1 MINNVIFDI
10 GNVLTD
16 FRWKEFLRDKGFDEE
31 MVQRI
36 GKASIESPLWSEFD
50 RGVMSNVELMEAF
63 MKSDPE
69 IERELHLAY
78 DDVHGMV
85 TIRDYA
91 VPWVQELKAKGYHVW
106 YLSNFSKKAEEECS
120 DALAFIPY
128 MDGGILSWKDKL
140 IKPDPRIYQLLLDRY
155 RLKAEECVFI
165 DDTPVNIQAA
175 EEQGIHGIVFENRE
189 QVVQAMRELGMDV

>member
-1 MINNVIFDI
+1 MIHNVIFDI

-16 FRWKEFLRDKGFDEE
+16 FRWKEFLRDKGFDGE

-36 GKASIESPLWSEFD
+36 GKASVESPLWAEFD
-50 RGVMSNVELMEAF
+50 RGVMSEAELMEVF
-63 MKSDPE
+63 LKNDPE

-106 YLSNFSKKAEEECS
+106 YLSNFSKKAEEDCS

-128 MDGGILSWKDKL
+128 MDGGILSWKDQL
-140 IKPDPRIYQLLLDRY
+140 SKPDSRIYQLLLDRY
-155 RLKAEECVFI
+155 RLKPEECVFI

-175 EEQGIHGIVFENRE
+175 EEQGIHGIVFKERE
-189 QVVQAMRELGMDV
+189 QVIHAMRELGMDV